1 MQLTNASADL
11 TLEQQASILTCLAAM
26 PQRTAVPLASL
37 LAVTQRVT
45 AVAAFQHSMQSSPG
59 GVSGAQASQGD
70 AGAESEALAV
80 PSSLARAV
88 GALCW
93 LLKQQRT
100 SLLQQQ
106 AQSTSLAEEV
116 EWQASPDSPLALA
129 SSGSLGS
136 ADEEG
141 WGGPGAGSGAGT
153 VSISAAL
160 QELCVACAPLTGGL
174 GPQVVGSLVQTCG
187 LLGARTPVPMLQVR
201 EGLWGTCKPAEYCLL
216 LDAIRK

>member
-1 MQLTNASADL
+1 
-11 TLEQQASILTCLAAM
+11 M

-59 GVSGAQASQGD
+59 GVSGAQASQGGD
-70 AGAESEALAV
+70 GAEREALAV

-106 AQSTSLAEEV
+106 AQSTSSAEEA
-116 EWQASPDSPLALA
+116 EWQVSPDRPLALD

-141 WGGPGAGSGAGT
+141 WDDCGTGSGAG
-153 VSISAAL
+153 SISISEAL
-160 QELCVACAPLTGGL
+160 RELCFACVPLTGGL

-187 LLGARTPVPMLQVR
+187 LLGARMPVPMLQVR
-201 EGLWGTCKPAEYCLL
+201 EGLWGTCKPAEYCSLL
-216 LDAIRK
+216 NATTK